1 MFEVTFR
8 QGIGLDIQ
16 YIEDEMEPIL
26 VYDEDETEEQGIL
39 VFTGVRLLLPFVQ
52 IRMGEADI
60 HVKE

>member
-1 MFEVTFR
+1 MFEITFR

-16 YIEDEMEPIL
+16 YVEDEMEPIL
-26 VYDEDETEEQGIL
+26 VYDEDNSEEEGIL
-39 VFTGVRLLLPFVQ
+39 VFTGVRILLPFVQ

>member
-1 MFEVTFR
+1 MFEITLR

-16 YIEDEMEPIL
+16 YVEEEMEPVL